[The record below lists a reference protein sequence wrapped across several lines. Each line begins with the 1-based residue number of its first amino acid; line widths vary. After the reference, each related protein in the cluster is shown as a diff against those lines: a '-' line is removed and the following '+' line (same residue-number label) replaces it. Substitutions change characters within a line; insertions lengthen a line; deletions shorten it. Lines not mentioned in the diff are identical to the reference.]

1 MIRRL
6 SLLHHRSGQ
15 SCLLATWSTV
25 RGYTPAMSLEAN
37 LKRFLQATEGA
48 GLGIS
53 DAPVEDPTVLYSLV
67 AEMEELPYEA
77 APVAAGVGPE
87 RGPASGKQEEP
98 ASGAPGPQPKLQT
111 GGKNGAGPRAGN
123 PGENGRAG

>member
-25 RGYTPAMSLEAN
+25 RGYTPAKALEAN
-37 LKRFLQATEGA
+37 LKRFLQVTEGA
-48 GLGIS
+48 GLGFS

-67 AEMEELPYEA
+67 AETEELPHEA
-77 APVAAGVGPE
+77 KPVAAGAGLE
-87 RGPASGKQEEP
+87 RDAKVGKQEEP
-98 ASGAPGPQPKLQT
+98 ASGDPGLRPKQQT
-111 GGKNGAGPRAGN
+111 GGKNGAGPRAGE
-123 PGENGRAG
+123 ENGRAS